1 MKFAKIKKITQL
13 EEVDTIDIEVDSE
26 DHNFYCNDIVVSN
39 SHSMSYSV
47 IAALT
52 VYYKFNYPKEFFVE
66 SLNIAKNK
74 PDFTARF
81 SKIERELKY
90 FGIKLLRPDILHS
103 KENFEIEGDN
113 IRYAFSAIKGIADRA
128 ISGLKV
134 FLDTKHSNK
143 FEVFQTAK
151 NTKLST
157 PKLSALI
164 QSGMLNSLSEN
175 RSLTV
180 LESQIW
186 SQLNDRERD
195 YCLTNGTNYN
205 FDLIKMLRDYN
216 SWMGDNGKKIGRESR
231 LETIRK
237 NTSKY
242 MQIYG
247 KNSKYPD
254 FAAYMYEKTLLGYSF
269 SIQLRDLFIKDNP
282 KLVQIQ
288 DLQDM
293 SERTKIEIVA
303 TVDEVIKGISKAKNN
318 PYMKLNIGDETG
330 TYSAMIMKEK
340 LESFLSLSVAPDEE
354 DIIFIQGSKGPDIIW
369 IDKMEVQS
377 HKIYFNARELRKEL
391 QN

>member
-13 EEVDTIDIEVDSE
+13 EEVDTIDIEVDSG
-26 DHNFYCNDIVVSN
+26 DHNFYCNDIIVSN
-39 SHSMSYSV
+39 SHSVSYSV

-195 YCLTNGTNYN
+195 YCLLNGAKYN
-205 FDLIKMLRDYN
+205 FDLIKMLRDYTN
-216 SWMGDNGKKIGRESR
+216 WTNESGKVIGKESR
-231 LETIRK
+231 LQTIRK
-237 NTSKY
+237 NTSQY

-282 KLVQIQ
+282 KLIQIK
-288 DLQDM
+288 DLQDL
-293 SERTKIEIVA
+293 SEKTKIEIVA

-318 PYMKLNIGDETG
+318 PYMKLNIGDESG
-330 TYSAMIMKEK
+330 TYSAMIMKER
-340 LESFLSLSVAPDEE
+340 LESFLSLSVAPEEE
-354 DIIFIQGSKGPDIIW
+354 DIIYIQGTKGPDIIW
-369 IDKMEVQS
+369 IDKMEVQT
-377 HKIYFNARELRKEL
+377 HKIYFNARELKKEL